1 MPIKKLAAFALSH
14 AFAGLLGCATQSA
27 PDAKL
32 QGNGQGPDV
41 NPDPC
46 AGKELP
52 KCAAECSAPP
62 GELVGKECSAD
73 AKCGN
78 NIGDECACVSGKWSC
93 SPHAPLGGPGACNL
107 TCR

>member
-1 MPIKKLAAFALSH
+1 MQTKWLPALALSL
-14 AFAGLLGCATQSA
+14 AFAGLLGCAAQSA

-46 AGKELP
+46 ANKELP

-62 GELVGKECSAD
+62 GELANMECAGD

-78 NIGDECACVSGKWSC
+78 NVGDECACVAGKWSC
-93 SPHAPLGGPGACNL
+93 SVHAPLGGPGTCNL